1 MPERR
6 RLLGGRLKAARQRA
20 RLSQGTVAESLG
32 ITRQALSAWETGSS
46 CPSATQLA
54 ELATVYCECAHALL
68 FGVPYQPINLAALMP
83 GQRLGQGARA

>member
-6 RLLGGRLKAARQRA
+6 KLLGSRLRAARQRA
-20 RLSQGTVAESLG
+20 RLSQEGVAETLG
-32 ITRQALSAWETGSS
+32 ITRQALSAWETGAS

-68 FGVPYQPINLAALMP
+68 FGVPYQPINLAGLMP
-83 GQRLGQGARA
+83 GQRQGQGARA

>member
-6 RLLGGRLKAARQRA
+6 KLLGSRLRAARQRA
-20 RLSQGTVAESLG
+20 KLSQGGVAETLG
-32 ITRQALSAWETGSS
+32 ITRQALSAWETGAS

-68 FGVPYQPINLAALMP
+68 FGVPYQPISLAALMP
-83 GQRLGQGARA
+83 SHRVGARA